1 MNKNRNAGILP
12 ASAGGTPAARKNPL
26 QKRGW
31 HSRGYLPHWDPGNR
45 PVHVVLRLHDSLP
58 QHLLTQ
64 WEEELRRTPDAT
76 DQRRRRIEAAL
87 DQGIG
92 RCWLRKPAVARLVA
106 EALTHFD
113 GQHYHL
119 HAWVIMPNHVH
130 VLITTV
136 ATATLAE
143 IEHSWKSYTAKQA
156 NRLLARSGQFWQ
168 KECFDRVMRNRRE
181 TAETKIYIE
190 ANPVAAGLC
199 ASIYDWPWSS
209 AARNAGILPAQAG
222 GTPAVRGTS
231 GLRIKSQRRATVRE
245 PNLFNAA
252 EAAE

>member
-1 MNKNRNAGILP
+1 MKAKRNAGILP
-12 ASAGGTPAARKNPL
+12 ARAGGTPALRSNPL

-58 QHLLTQ
+58 QSLLAR
-64 WEEELRRTPDAT
+64 WEEELRSTPDAT

-92 RCWLRKPAVARLVA
+92 KCWLGHSPIARIVA
-106 EALTHFD
+106 EALAHFD
-113 GQHYHL
+113 GHRYQL

-130 VLITTV
+130 VLVSTV
-136 ATATLAE
+136 GPASLAE

-168 KECFDRVMRNRRE
+168 KECYDRVMRSQRE
-181 TAETKIYIE
+181 MAETKIYIE

-199 ASIYDWPWSS
+199 ETIQDWPWSS
-209 AARNAGILPAQAG
+209 AARNG
-222 GTPAVRGTS
+222 GDS
-231 GLRIKSQRRATVRE
+231 GEKS
-245 PNLFNAA
+245 P
-252 EAAE
+252 